1 MTDKE
6 KRADEILDAAM
17 AILVEE
23 GWKGASMVAIARR
36 ANASKETLYA
46 WFGNRQGL
54 FEALIR
60 RNAGQV
66 DAALSAEG
74 PLAEVMARFGTAL
87 LDLQL
92 GEGALALNRVAIA
105 DVGRDPSLGRLL
117 VETGR
122 GKSLPLLAAH
132 LGRAVEE
139 GTVIL
144 DDPKQAVEDFLG
156 LLKGDQQ
163 IVHLLGAGQRQDHE
177 KRAAHATRQ
186 WFRLY
191 GTAPIPG

>member
-17 AILVEE
+17 AVLVEK

-66 DAALSAEG
+66 DAALRGDATL
-74 PLAEVMARFGTAL
+74 PDVLNRFGVAL

-92 GEGALALNRVAIA
+92 GAGALALNRVAIA
-105 DVGRDPSLGRLL
+105 DVGRDPTLGQLL

-122 GKSLPLLAAH
+122 GKSLPLLRGHLERAAGD
-132 LGRAVEE
+132 GRIA
-139 GTVIL
+139 L

-163 IVHLLGAGQRQDHE
+163 IVHLLGAGEPQDHK

-191 GTAPIPG
+191 GVVPIPG